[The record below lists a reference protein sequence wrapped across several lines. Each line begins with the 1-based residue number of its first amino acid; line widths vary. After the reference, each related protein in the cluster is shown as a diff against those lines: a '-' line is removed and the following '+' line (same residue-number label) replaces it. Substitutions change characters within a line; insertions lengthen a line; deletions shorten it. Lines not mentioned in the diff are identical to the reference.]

1 MQDYCITKLIGL
13 ENVIV
18 SNVVETDTHLEIF
31 IETKPCHQSC
41 PQCGERTRSIH
52 DYRLQKIRDVK
63 FREMYT
69 YLVLKKRRYK
79 CTSCGKRFYERYP
92 FLERYQRHTIR
103 VLQALLIKVR
113 TANFKEVAK
122 ELGLGHSTVIRW
134 FDRYYTYENH
144 SLPQILAIDEFKGTT
159 EKGKYQCVIGDPRG
173 FKVFDVI
180 QDRKLSTLK
189 DYFRSLPT
197 HRVQMVVMDMWQP
210 YKILAQQLFQ
220 NPIIIVDKFHYARHN
235 FWALERVRKR
245 VQKSFQDKDRK
256 SMKKLRFLLHKPKE
270 KLTTREQEL
279 LQYYLELSPDLKK
292 AYQVKEVFKKWMT
305 QSNEHNVRL
314 NLEQLY
320 QAIDESG
327 LDEYQYMKRT
337 FKSWEK
343 EIINSFMYP
352 YTNGYLEGI
361 NNKIKVIKR
370 MSYGIRN
377 FQRLRNK
384 VLCSLI

>member
-1 MQDYCITKLIGL
+1 MKVAKPHLKGDFVNARLLYHKIGWIRTCHCVKYCGNGYAPRNFYRNQTLSSKLSS
-13 ENVIV
+13 VR
-18 SNVVETDTHLEIF
+18 
-31 IETKPCHQSC
+31 
-41 PQCGERTRSIH
+41 ERTRSIH

-69 YLVLKKRRYK
+69 YLILKKRRYK

-92 FLERYQRHTIR
+92 FLERYQRHTKR

-220 NPIIIVDKFHYARHN
+220 NPTVTSAFTVRDFHPIDYTHAGR
-235 FWALERVRKR
+235 
-245 VQKSFQDKDRK
+245 
-256 SMKKLRFLLHKPKE
+256 
-270 KLTTREQEL
+270 TTKNS
-279 LQYYLELSPDLKK
+279 LSECL
-292 AYQVKEVFKKWMT
+292 A
-305 QSNEHNVRL
+305 
-314 NLEQLY
+314 
-320 QAIDESG
+320 
-327 LDEYQYMKRT
+327 
-337 FKSWEK
+337 
-343 EIINSFMYP
+343 
-352 YTNGYLEGI
+352 
-361 NNKIKVIKR
+361 
-370 MSYGIRN
+370 SYR
-377 FQRLRNK
+377 
-384 VLCSLI
+384 

>member
-1 MQDYCITKLIGL
+1 MQDYCITKLVGL

-18 SNVVETDTHLEIF
+18 SNIVETDTHLEIF

-69 YLVLKKRRYK
+69 YLILKKRRYK
-79 CTSCGKRFYERYP
+79 CTSCGKRFYERYT
-92 FLERYQRHTIR
+92 FLERYQRHTKR

-180 QDRKLSTLK
+180 QDRSCRTLK

-220 NPIIIVDKFHYARHN
+220 NPTVTSAFT
-235 FWALERVRKR
+235 VRDFYPIDYTHAGR
-245 VQKSFQDKDRK
+245 
-256 SMKKLRFLLHKPKE
+256 
-270 KLTTREQEL
+270 TTKNS
-279 LQYYLELSPDLKK
+279 LSECL
-292 AYQVKEVFKKWMT
+292 A
-305 QSNEHNVRL
+305 
-314 NLEQLY
+314 
-320 QAIDESG
+320 
-327 LDEYQYMKRT
+327 
-337 FKSWEK
+337 
-343 EIINSFMYP
+343 
-352 YTNGYLEGI
+352 
-361 NNKIKVIKR
+361 
-370 MSYGIRN
+370 SYR
-377 FQRLRNK
+377 
-384 VLCSLI
+384 